1 MKVRKIKNNNRNSRN
16 HKNNSKGNIRN
27 HNTRK
32 KVRKKRKVTK
42 TFSMKFILILLVAC
56 LGGAGIIFSP
66 IFSVHTLDITEMEQY
81 SEEEICEIIGLKMGA
96 NVFLYDKKKATEQLN
111 QNHYIESAKI
121 EVSLPS
127 TISIEINERKV
138 RGYVPY
144 AGSYLYIDEYG
155 RVLDIQNETK
165 RVLPVV
171 HGLKFDQFQLGELLD
186 VKNKESFDVVVLV
199 SQLIVKYE
207 LLSNIMEIDVDDP
220 ENITAS
226 INQVEIQF
234 GSVENCEQKMA
245 YLAQILSTIPEKD
258 RGILDLSDMNKPIV
272 FRYLS

>member
-1 MKVRKIKNNNRNSRN
+1 MRKIKNNNRNVRNYKNNIRGNSRN
-16 HKNNSKGNIRN
+16 N
-27 HNTRK
+27 HRGK

-42 TFSMKFILILLVAC
+42 TFSMKFIFILLVAC

-66 IFSVHTLDITEMEQY
+66 IFSVHTIDITEMEQY
-81 SEEEICEIIGLKMGA
+81 TTEEVCEIIGLKEGA
-96 NVFLYDKKKATEQLN
+96 NIFLYDKKKATEILN
-111 QNHYIESAKI
+111 QNHYVESAKI

-127 TISIEINERKV
+127 TIYIEINERKV

-165 RVLPVV
+165 KVLPVV
-171 HGLKFDQFQLGELLD
+171 RGLDFDQFQLGELLE

-199 SQLIVKYE
+199 SQLITKYE

-220 ENITAS
+220 ANITAS

-258 RGILDLSDMNKPIV
+258 RGILDLSDMSKPIV

>member
-1 MKVRKIKNNNRNSRN
+1 MRKIKNNNRNVRNYKNNIRGNSRN
-16 HKNNSKGNIRN
+16 N
-27 HNTRK
+27 HRGK

-42 TFSMKFILILLVAC
+42 TFSMKFIFILLVAC

-66 IFSVHTLDITEMEQY
+66 IFSVHTIDITEMEQY
-81 SEEEICEIIGLKMGA
+81 TTEEVCEIIGLKEGA
-96 NVFLYDKKKATEQLN
+96 NIFLYDKKKATEILN
-111 QNHYIESAKI
+111 QNHYVESAKI

-127 TISIEINERKV
+127 TIYIEINERKV

-165 RVLPVV
+165 KVLPVV
-171 HGLKFDQFQLGELLD
+171 HGLDFDQFQLGELLE

-199 SQLIVKYE
+199 SQLITKYE

-220 ENITAS
+220 ANITAS

-258 RGILDLSDMNKPIV
+258 RGILDLSDMSKPIV